1 MKPIYCIEEYEYFN
15 PYGSH
20 AADHDHIYFLIIFSC
35 REGTVQFRYHL
46 SEMVDACKKHEPR
59 LYRYLQNLLADI
71 EEFYN
76 SDTRLIR
83 ALEQDG
89 FDISRLLYVLF
100 DNADLEHIANWIKKH
115 GKNQERR
122 TVYEIQ
128 SSMTKDE
135 DMLDFGEQLATRKKV
150 ARKVYKAI
158 KELALD
164 YLPTFNLL
172 ETELMRSF
180 NTCLNNYAVVMVDMA
195 VSKLEQLEQ
204 MGIEA
209 EYDED
214 DENNLTTLA
223 GRRRFYLDYRKKSPV
238 KGCEESPIFC
248 VEIVEFVEEWESRGC
263 NRVSVWY
270 KLTCAEGEWYN
281 DINFE
286 CLIQE
291 AMLYFPD
298 IYADA
303 MECYRASSSP
313 RPRHPAMLRGLRR
326 MGHDLTPVLASYL
339 ANERDFLPNL
349 REEMRMKSI
358 FPDYQNDYV
367 ERRKSEEEELD
378 PVGVEEFRLINF
390 LRDDLVSEC
399 IAGILGALPEFQ
411 IRAPQSFLDYMEHWA
426 YHVYIDPINDLNKEL
441 ERAFEL
447 RRGIN
452 ERIDNASL

>member
-15 PYGSH
+15 PYGSYTT
-20 AADHDHIYFLIIFSC
+20 DHDSINFLVIFSC
-35 REGTVQFRYHL
+35 REGTAQLDYRL
-46 SEMVDACKKHEPR
+46 WEMVDACKKHEPR
-59 LYRYLQNLLADI
+59 LYQYLQNLLADM

-76 SDTRLIR
+76 SETRLIQ

-89 FDISRLLYVLF
+89 FDISRLLHVLF

-115 GKNQERR
+115 GKDQERR

-128 SSMTKDE
+128 RSMTEDE
-135 DMLDFGEQLATRKKV
+135 ELLDLGEQLATRKEV

-172 ETELMRSF
+172 ETDMMRSF
-180 NTCLNNYAVVMVDMA
+180 NTCMNNYALVLVDMA

-204 MGIEA
+204 LGIGE
-209 EYDED
+209 EYDEE
-214 DENNLTTLA
+214 DESDPTTLA
-223 GRRRFYLDYRKKSPV
+223 GRRKFFLDYRKNNPV

-248 VEIVEFVEEWESRGC
+248 VEIVEIVEEWESRGC
-263 NRVSVWY
+263 NKASVWF
-270 KLTCAEGEWYN
+270 KLTCAEGEWYY
-281 DINFE
+281 DIDFE
-286 CLIQE
+286 DLIQE

-303 MECYRASSSP
+303 IEYYMASSSP

-326 MGHDLTPVLASYL
+326 NGHDLTPVLASHL
-339 ANERDFLPNL
+339 ANVYDFLPNL

-358 FPDYQNDYV
+358 FPDYKNAYV
-367 ERRKSEEEELD
+367 ERRILEVEELD

-399 IAGILGALPEFQ
+399 MAVILRELPSLR
-411 IRAPQSFLDYMEHWA
+411 IRAPKSFLYYMEHWA
-426 YHVYIDPINDLNKEL
+426 YNVYVDPINDLNKEL
-441 ERAFEL
+441 ERALEL

-452 ERIDNASL
+452 ERMDNASL